1 MVLRVAFT
9 CSPLEG
15 ISGSVGEIGHAV
27 DIASVLFIRPTGLR
41 NYRRMMCLI
50 DSKLTKRTVG
60 FFHCITYTYA
70 TFSGFNILI

>member
-27 DIASVLFIRPTGLR
+27 DNANVLFVRPTGLR
-41 NYRRMMCLI
+41 NYRRIVYLI
-50 DSKLTKRTVG
+50 DSKLTKRTVI
-60 FFHCITYTYA
+60 FFSLYYLYLLDI
-70 TFSGFNILI
+70 